1 MIEAAHGREADGADL
16 ELAGQFIAQYAN
28 RLPAETAAA
37 DREAAA
43 WQAFARVLLTG
54 NAFLSVD

>member
-1 MIEAAHGREADGADL
+1 MIEATHGREPDSAEL
-16 ELAGQFIAQYAN
+16 ELAGQFIAQYTT
-28 RLPAETAAA
+28 RLPAETTAA
-37 DREAAA
+37 DRETAA

>member
-1 MIEAAHGREADGADL
+1 MTSR
-16 ELAGQFIAQYAN
+16 FIAQYAS
-28 RLPAETAAA
+28 RLPAETALA
-37 DREAAA
+37 DRETAA